1 MGSRNGRPWVSQGP
15 LDLWSSVA
23 RGLILMNFSKA
34 NKSIQATYPLEDP
47 NCDQRHGLQRHPH
60 CQQTNET
67 ATGRLGDDGMLNPL
81 KGC

>member
-34 NKSIQATYPLEDP
+34 NKSIQATLWRTQTAIRGMVYRDTLIVIRQMKQPLEDW
-47 NCDQRHGLQRHPH
+47 
-60 CQQTNET
+60 
-67 ATGRLGDDGMLNPL
+67 GMM
-81 KGC
+81 GC